1 MSAGVAPGRLY
12 LVDTSAFARIDQL
25 PVRDVVAA
33 LVADQA
39 VATCV
44 TVDLEAC
51 YSGRNEDDV
60 RSIERHRRSQYRA
73 LPINEAIAQ
82 RARDVQVR
90 MSGRGHHRA
99 AGVVDLLTA
108 AIAEYHGAIVL
119 HYDAGFEHIAATT
132 GQPHVWVVPRGT
144 LS

>member
-1 MSAGVAPGRLY
+1 MSAGVTPGGLY
-12 LVDTSAFARIDQL
+12 LVDTSAFARIDRL
-25 PVRDVVAA
+25 PVREVIAA

-39 VATCV
+39 AATCV
-44 TVDLEAC
+44 TVDLEAG

-60 RSIERHRRSQYRA
+60 RSIAQRRSTQYRA
-73 LPINEAIAQ
+73 LPISEVIAQ

-90 MSGRGHHRA
+90 MSGRGQHRA

-108 AIAEYHGAIVL
+108 AIAEHHGAILL
-119 HYDAGFEHIAATT
+119 HYDADFEHIAAVT

-144 LS
+144 VS